1 MRLIEFS
8 RDRAEP
14 ISLFESVC
22 AASVAVGDG
31 LGEAHIY
38 SIYLEPGGKIGE
50 HQAGFDQL
58 FLIVEGSAWTAGED
72 GKRATLAAG
81 QGAYF
86 ATGEIHSKG
95 SDEGAT
101 AIMIQVSRITPA
113 ARATKQPGSA

>member
-8 RDRAEP
+8 REGAEP

-31 LGEAHIY
+31 LGEAHVDC
-38 SIYLEPGGKIGE
+38 IYLEPGGTIGE

-58 FLIVEGSAWTAGED
+58 LLVVEGSAWAAGED
-72 GKRATLAAG
+72 GKRAALSSG

-101 AIMIQVSRITPA
+101 VIMIQVSSITPV
-113 ARATKQPGSA
+113 ARARPRRSA

>member
-8 RDRAEP
+8 RDRSEP
-14 ISLFESVC
+14 ISLFDSVS

-31 LGEAHIY
+31 LGEAHVY
-38 SIYLEPGGKIGE
+38 SIYLEPGGSIGE

-58 FLIVEGSAWTAGED
+58 FLIVEGSAWAASED
-72 GKRATLAAG
+72 GKRAALSAG

-101 AIMIQVSRITPA
+101 VIMIQVSSITPA
-113 ARATKQPGSA
+113 ARVTK

>member
-31 LGEAHIY
+31 LGEAHVY
-38 SIYLEPGGKIGE
+38 CIYLEPGGTIGE

-58 FLIVEGSAWTAGED
+58 LLVVEGSAWAAGED
-72 GKRATLAAG
+72 GKRAALSSG

-86 ATGEIHSKG
+86 ASGEIHSKG

-101 AIMIQVSRITPA
+101 VIMIQVTRITPA
-113 ARATKQPGSA
+113 ERATK